1 MEVIIEYAKKQNP
14 VIEEVLSEHL
24 NDGWSVQ
31 KEDGVTIVGVDIPD
45 GKIIRLAELGVKVNT
60 QLPKLEKII
69 QREIR
74 YTSEKFDG
82 FVTSISDSNTIE
94 IMTPAG
100 SVCGQITLHRHSDDV
115 YFVHGN
121 VEPSVK
127 LEDSSLSK
135 WIRNYLL
142 GFDAFE
148 KFLKKDLQNLQ
159 NYTISL
165 KREYRVYVDV
175 KATSFDEAFEKSRDA
190 AHDVSFDDH
199 ELVEEEPVHAER
211 EDGKEAD
218 YGYHPYDY

>member
-1 MEVIIEYAKKQNP
+1 MEVIIEYAKEQNP
-14 VIEEVLSEHL
+14 VIEDVLSEHL

-45 GKIIRLAELGVKVNT
+45 GKIIQLAELGVKVNT
-60 QLPKLEKII
+60 QLPKLEKLI
-69 QREIR
+69 QRVIR
-74 YTSEKFDG
+74 YNSELDG
-82 FVTSISDSNTIE
+82 FVTSIRDSNTIE
-94 IMTPAG
+94 IMPAG
-100 SVCGQITLHRHSDDV
+100 SVCGQITLHRYSDDV

-121 VEPSVK
+121 VEPHVK
-127 LEDSSLSK
+127 LEDTALCK
-135 WIRNYLL
+135 WIKNYLL

-159 NYTISL
+159 KYTISV

-190 AHDVSFDDH
+190 ANDVPFDDH